1 MGAFDSPAFRS
12 SENVEGVVKAYKPAL
27 AKISDG
33 AIFKA
38 SAIRSRLSAVTL
50 RSPRSIF
57 PVWLLSIPEICARA
71 SCETFCAL
79 RMSLIAQPKAF
90 RRRSSS
96 ADRGILATS
105 ALFQKAQIQATGYT
119 THFLIDV
126 HSIIT
131 HVILTRRRECYF
143 PEVY

>member
-1 MGAFDSPAFRS
+1 MGALSSPALRPS
-12 SENVEGVVKAYKPAL
+12 AQVTGVLTAYRLAL
-27 AKISDG
+27 AKSSDG

-57 PVWLLSIPEICARA
+57 PVWLRSIPEICASA

-79 RMSLIAQPKAF
+79 RTSLIAQPKAF

-96 ADRGILATS
+96 ADRGILATT
-105 ALFQKAQIQATGYT
+105 APFQKVHIQATGYT
-119 THFLIDV
+119 THFLIDIY
-126 HSIIT
+126 SIIT
-131 HVILTRRRECYF
+131 HVILTRGRECYF

>member
-1 MGAFDSPAFRS
+1 MAAIVSATLS
-12 SENVEGVVKAYKPAL
+12 LSATVTGVVTAYRPAL
-27 AKISDG
+27 ANNSEG
-33 AIFKA
+33 VIFRA
-38 SAIRSRLSAVTL
+38 SAIRSTLSAVTL

-57 PVWLLSIPEICARA
+57 PVWLRSIPEICASA

-79 RMSLIAQPKAF
+79 RTSLIAQPKAF

-105 ALFQKAQIQATGYT
+105 ALFQKVHTQATGYM
-119 THFLIDV
+119 THFIIDV
-126 HSIIT
+126 HSIIP

>member
-1 MGAFDSPAFRS
+1 MGAFGSAALRPSA
-12 SENVEGVVKAYKPAL
+12 NVAGVVAAYRPAL
-27 AKISDG
+27 AKSSDG
-33 AIFKA
+33 ATFKA

-57 PVWLLSIPEICARA
+57 PVWLRSIPEICASA

-96 ADRGILATS
+96 ADRGMLATR
-105 ALFQKAQIQATGYT
+105 APFQKAHIQATGYT